1 MFNNLCMSGSLKN
14 VGGRG
19 AKCLK
24 ILSIYIICTFHPNFT
39 TVSTRSLGMVTPNWM
54 TTDFIIKEPVL
65 GGASIAAVNE
75 QGRDHRGIA

>member
-1 MFNNLCMSGSLKN
+1 MSKN
-14 VGGRG
+14 IVD
-19 AKCLK
+19 LLP
-24 ILSIYIICTFHPNFT
+24 LSIYISAYST

-75 QGRDHRGIA
+75 QGRDHGEIAWQTL

>member
-1 MFNNLCMSGSLKN
+1 MSKNIVNLLP
-14 VGGRG
+14 
-19 AKCLK
+19 
-24 ILSIYIICTFHPNFT
+24 LSINIIAHFT

-75 QGRDHRGIA
+75 QGRDHRGIAWQTS